1 MVRQLAEGL
10 DGYAGPTFPPT
21 LRKQGDSL
29 EVSLQGWLGSG
40 QGENFPLITHGT
52 DEGPSQEWGTGTVG
66 HRSSWG

>member
-40 QGENFPLITHGT
+40 QGEPTSLMR
-52 DEGPSQEWGTGTVG
+52 GPP
-66 HRSSWG
+66 RSGAQGQWATEAAGDKPN